1 MSKKRLFYK
10 SIIWQIIGMI
20 WISLLSYLWFGNWI
34 RSLSFTSVVVV
45 VSIFAYILYELAW
58 ERFMK
63 KNKWKNFIGFYRI
76 LYLGL
81 YLEGDITRF
90 WVVWIKKT
98 QANSGKL
105 FRKLVIISG
114 VRGTHYPTRHHTT
127 SQ

>member
-58 ERFMK
+58 ERFLK
-63 KNKWKNFIGFYRI
+63 KIDEKTFRDRGF
-76 LYLGL
+76 G
-81 YLEGDITRF
+81 F
-90 WVVWIKKT
+90 
-98 QANSGKL
+98 
-105 FRKLVIISG
+105 
-114 VRGTHYPTRHHTT
+114 
-127 SQ
+127 